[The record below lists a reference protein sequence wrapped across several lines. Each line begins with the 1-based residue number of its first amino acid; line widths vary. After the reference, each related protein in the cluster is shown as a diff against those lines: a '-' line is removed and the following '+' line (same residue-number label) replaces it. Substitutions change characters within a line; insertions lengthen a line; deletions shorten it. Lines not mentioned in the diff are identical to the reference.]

1 MNYMKNFKLLF
12 ILAGIVILN
21 SCSENPQTIGSRN
34 QSLLYQ
40 KQGLVDSLVGTCSS
54 YLIRNFTLDTIDF
67 SGYSNGV
74 FEKDSYTDGDLS
86 EIIVYYIN
94 ADTAVNI
101 VHLEGQSQ
109 INSTTQVTFHP
120 PGTKNKYY
128 LRLKLFSS
136 VCTGQ
141 LYHLKLRNIRIYGEN

>member
-1 MNYMKNFKLLF
+1 MKYFILIF
-12 ILAGIVILN
+12 ILAGIITLD
-21 SCSENPQTIGSRN
+21 SCSENPQNANSGN
-34 QSLLYQ
+34 QALLYQ

-67 SGYSNGV
+67 NGYTNGILG
-74 FEKDSYTDGDLS
+74 KDAYTDGDLS

-94 ADTAVNI
+94 ADTAVNV
-101 VHLEGQSQ
+101 VHLEGQSRINATAQ
-109 INSTTQVTFHP
+109 IKFQVP
-120 PGTKNKYY
+120 NQKKQYY

-141 LYHLKLRNIRIYGEN
+141 LYHLKLRNIRIYGEE

>member
-1 MNYMKNFKLLF
+1 MKYF
-12 ILAGIVILN
+12 ILIFILTGIIALN
-21 SCSENPQTIGSRN
+21 SCSENPQNSNSGN

-54 YLIRNFTLDTIDF
+54 YLVRNFTLDSIDF

-74 FEKDSYTDGDLS
+74 FVKDAFTDGDLS

-94 ADTAVNI
+94 ADTAVNV
-101 VHLEGQSQ
+101 VHLEGQTQ
-109 INSTTQVTFHP
+109 INSTSQIKFQP
-120 PGTKNKYY
+120 PNNKKQYY

-141 LYHLKLRNIRIYGEN
+141 LYHLKLRNIRIYGED

>member
-109 INSTTQVTFHP
+109 INSTTQITFHP
-120 PGTKNKYY
+120 PVTKNKYY

>member
-1 MNYMKNFKLLF
+1 MKNFILIF
-12 ILAGIVILN
+12 ILTGIVILN
-21 SCSENPQTIGSRN
+21 SCSENPLKIESRK

-54 YLIRNFTLDTIDF
+54 YLIRNFTLDSIDF
-67 SGYSNGV
+67 SRYSNGV

-94 ADTAVNI
+94 ADTSVNI
-101 VHLEGQSQ
+101 IHLEGQSQ
-109 INSTTQVTFHP
+109 INSTTQIKFHP
-120 PGTKNKYY
+120 PSTKNKYY

-141 LYHLKLRNIRIYGEN
+141 MYHLKLRNIRIYGED